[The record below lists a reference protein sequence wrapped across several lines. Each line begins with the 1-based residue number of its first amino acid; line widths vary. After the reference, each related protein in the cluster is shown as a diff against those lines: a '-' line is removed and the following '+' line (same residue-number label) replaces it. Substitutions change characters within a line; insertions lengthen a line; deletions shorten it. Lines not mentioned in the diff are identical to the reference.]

1 MKITVIG
8 CGRWGSFIAWYL
20 DSIGHTLKVYDKAS
34 SPAMQELLAT
44 RTNGV
49 LTYPESIQLTLDLED
64 ALSSDVIV
72 ISIPSQVLRSLMGEI
87 TPYKPQNKTFI
98 LCMKGIEIT
107 TGKRLSQIT
116 SEFMC
121 TDPADNNQVA
131 VWIGPGHPQEFAR
144 GVPNCM
150 VIDSAHGPTK
160 QMLVNEFSSNL
171 IRFYYGRDLVGNE
184 IGAAAKN
191 VIGIAAGMLDGK
203 GISSLK
209 GALMSRATSEVA
221 RLIEAMGG
229 DMRSAYGLCHLGDYE
244 ATVFSKFSHNRAFG
258 EAFVRGEKFEKL
270 AEGYYTAAAIQNLCI
285 TYNVEMPICQGIYQ
299 VLYENAD
306 PDDILDSLFARSL
319 KNEF

>member
-20 DSIGHTLKVYDKAS
+20 DSIGHTLKVYDKAN

-49 LTYPESIQLTLDLED
+49 LTYPESIQLTVDLED
-64 ALSSDVIV
+64 ALSSDIIV

-87 TPYKPQNKTFI
+87 TPFKPQNKTFI

-121 TDPADNNQVA
+121 VDPADNNQVA

-150 VIDSAHGPTK
+150 VIDSAHAPTK

-184 IGAAAKN
+184 VGAAAKN

-258 EAFVRGEKFEKL
+258 EAYVKGEKFEKL
-270 AEGYYTAAAIQNLCI
+270 AEGYYTAAAIENLCK
-285 TYNVEMPICQGIYQ
+285 TYGVEMPICQGIYQ
-299 VLYENAD
+299 ILYENAD
-306 PDDILDSLFARSL
+306 PSAVLDSLFARSL

>member
-1 MKITVIG
+1 MKVTVIG

-20 DSIGHTLKVYDKAS
+20 DSIGQEVTVYDKAD
-34 SPAMQELLAT
+34 SPAMQQLLAT

-49 LTYPESIQLTLDLED
+49 LTYPESIKLSLDLSE
-64 ALSSDVIV
+64 ALASEIIV
-72 ISIPSQVLRSLMGEI
+72 ISIPSQILRTLMGEI
-87 TPYKPQNKTFI
+87 LPYHVQNKTFI
-98 LCMKGIEIT
+98 LCMKGIEIA
-107 TGKRLSQIT
+107 TGKRLSEIT

-121 TDPADNNQVA
+121 ADAADNNHVA

-150 VIDSAHGPTK
+150 VIDSADAATK
-160 QMLVNEFSSNL
+160 KMLVEHFSSNL
-171 IRFYYGRDLVGNE
+171 IRFYYGRDLIGNE
-184 IGAAAKN
+184 VGAAAKN
-191 VIGIAAGMLDGK
+191 VIGIAAGMLDGLQV
-203 GISSLK
+203 SSLK

-258 EAFVRGEKFEKL
+258 EAYVKGEKFEKL
-270 AEGYYTAAAIQNLCI
+270 AEGYYTAEAIENLCKR
-285 TYNVEMPICQGIYQ
+285 YNVEMPICHAIYSILYQG
-299 VLYENAD
+299 EA
-306 PDDILDSLFARSL
+306 PDKALDDLFSRSL